1 MNITLKEFRTK
12 GHDRPLTIH
21 TIRYSYSLYRWL
33 HDAFF
38 PLLKSE
44 KMFIATADEGG
55 RIVLIIPNNGQKF
68 LKDYVGR
75 DPKHAALAWNESI
88 NAFVFTGT
96 NNYPFGELSYM
107 ATGQSHYALRQYV
120 YVPGDPPN
128 IKGKEGFVVPE
139 PEEKKGP
146 VGFKLLPP
154 ELNNN
159 DKVPDL
165 HYLHHSYLTY
175 KMNGAQ
181 V

>member
-1 MNITLKEFRTK
+1 MSHSYGLHKWLYDAF
-12 GHDRPLTIH
+12 RPL
-21 TIRYSYSLYRWL
+21 
-33 HDAFF
+33 F
-38 PLLKSE
+38 KSE
-44 KMFIATADEGG
+44 QLFFSTADDGAAM
-55 RIVLIIPNNGQKF
+55 VLIIPNNGQEF
-68 LKDYVGR
+68 LKNYVRR
-75 DPKHAALAWNESI
+75 DPKHAALAWNEDI
-88 NAFVFTGT
+88 NAFVFAGM
-96 NNYPFGELSYM
+96 NAYPLTALTYKTSGRP
-107 ATGQSHYALRQYV
+107 HYAFQQYA

-128 IKGKEGFVVPE
+128 IKGKEGFIVVPE

-165 HYLHHSYLTY
+165 HYLHHSYMIY